1 MIIFRGG
8 IKMELKGSKTEENLL
23 ASFAGESMAA
33 NRYTFFAG
41 VARRE
46 GYEQMA
52 DIFEET
58 AFNERQHAKM
68 VFKYLKGIGDT
79 KQNLA
84 TAAYG
89 EHEEWTKLYK
99 ESAEVAEQEGFA
111 EIAEYFRKVCEVEK
125 EHEER
130 FLALSKR
137 LSDQT
142 VFVENGQ
149 TYWICRNC
157 GYVHKGTEAPKNCP
171 VCKHPQAYFERRA
184 ENY

>member
-1 MIIFRGG
+1 
-8 IKMELKGSKTEENLL
+8 MELKGSKTEQNLL

-33 NRYTFFAG
+33 NKYSFFAG
-41 VARRE
+41 VARKE
-46 GYEQMA
+46 GLEQMA
-52 DIFEET
+52 AIFEET
-58 AFNERQHAKM
+58 SFNEKQHAKV

-79 KQNLA
+79 KQNLS
-84 TAAYG
+84 TAAFG
-89 EHEEWTKLYK
+89 EHEEWSVLYK
-99 ESAEVAEQEGFA
+99 ESAEVAAQEGFT
-111 EIAEYFRKVCEVEK
+111 EIAEYFKKVSEVER

-142 VFVENGQ
+142 VFVENGK

-157 GYVHKGTEAPKNCP
+157 GYVHEATDAPKVCP

-184 ENY
+184 DNY